1 VSADLVAQLESALPA
16 SLPAGTATAIFCCG
30 TCFHRHQDVVAIA
43 ILVDGTRH
51 RPVAMGM
58 PRPDLFASEPRAFR
72 SGFWC
77 TVPITAREE
86 GGTVHIELAARLADG
101 IEHVVPLRLIDIA
114 ERRPAPSLGRPADA
128 DLIAVCM
135 ATYEPDLA
143 LFRAQVESLRAQTD
157 RRWVGVISDDHSS
170 PERFA
175 ALQDVVA
182 GDERFVV
189 SRSDRRVGFYRNFE
203 RALQMAPREAELI
216 ALCDQD
222 DRWHPDKLEVLR
234 GALGAAQLVYSDQR
248 LVDADGRVRRE
259 TLWAG
264 RRNNHTSLAS
274 LLVANTITGA
284 ATLFRRAVAELALP
298 FPETPGLQ
306 FHDHWLGLVAL
317 AAGDVAYVDRPLYD
331 YVQHAGAVF
340 GDVTSGEPERRPRPR
355 LRGGRGAYFL
365 GYLPREVQ
373 AQTLLVRCD
382 DRLTA
387 AKRRALE
394 RYVAAD
400 HSPVALAWLA
410 MRPLRAVVGRNETLA
425 SERELAHGIAWR
437 WLVALLARGA
447 RRPGRRPLD
456 ASYPGVLSFEQ
467 KRLRRWRARS

>member
-1 VSADLVAQLESALPA
+1 VSADLVAELESSLPA
-16 SLPAGTATAIFCCG
+16 TLPAGTATAVFCYG
-30 TCFHRHQDVVAIA
+30 TCFHRHQDVAAIA
-43 ILVDGTRH
+43 VLVDGNRH
-51 RPVAMGM
+51 PPVAMGM
-58 PRPDLFASEPRAFR
+58 PRPDLFASESRAFR

-77 TVPITAREE
+77 TVPVAPREE
-86 GGTVHIELAARLADG
+86 GGTVHIELAVRLADG
-101 IEHVVPLRLIDIA
+101 VEHVVPLRRIDIVA
-114 ERRPAPSLGRPADA
+114 RRPAPSLGRPADA

-135 ATYEPDLA
+135 ATYEPDFG

-157 RRWVGVISDDHSS
+157 RRWLCLISDDHSS

-222 DRWHPDKLEVLR
+222 DRWHPEKLEVLR
-234 GALGAAQLVYSDQR
+234 GALGTAQLVYCDQR
-248 LVDADGRVRRE
+248 LVDAGGRVLRE

-264 RRNNHTSLAS
+264 RSNNHTSLAS

-284 ATLFRRAVAELALP
+284 ATLFRREVAELALP
-298 FPETPGLQ
+298 FPETPGMQ

-331 YVQHAGAVF
+331 YVQHPGAVF
-340 GDVTSGEPERRPRPR
+340 GEVTSGESERPPSTGV
-355 LRGGRGAYFL
+355 RGGRGAYFL
-365 GYLPREVQ
+365 GYLAREVQ
-373 AQTLLVRCD
+373 AQTLLARCA
-382 DRLTA
+382 RQLTDS
-387 AKRRALE
+387 KRRALE
-394 RYVAAD
+394 RYIAAD
-400 HSPVALAWLA
+400 RSPVAFAWLA
-410 MRPLRAVVGRNETLA
+410 LRSLRVLVGRNETLA
-425 SERELAHGIAWR
+425 SERELVHGIAWR
-437 WLVALLARGA
+437 WLVALLAHGA
-447 RRPGRRPLD
+447 RSPGRRPLD
-456 ASYPGVLSFEQ
+456 ASYPGLLSFEQ

>member
-1 VSADLVAQLESALPA
+1 
-16 SLPAGTATAIFCCG
+16 
-30 TCFHRHQDVVAIA
+30 
-43 ILVDGTRH
+43 
-51 RPVAMGM
+51 M
-58 PRPDLFASEPRAFR
+58 
-72 SGFWC
+72 
-77 TVPITAREE
+77 
-86 GGTVHIELAARLADG
+86 
-101 IEHVVPLRLIDIA
+101 
-114 ERRPAPSLGRPADA
+114 
-128 DLIAVCM
+128 
-135 ATYEPDLA
+135 
-143 LFRAQVESLRAQTD
+143 
-157 RRWVGVISDDHSS
+157 ISDDHSS

-175 ALQDVVA
+175 ALRDVVA

-234 GALGAAQLVYSDQR
+234 GALGGAQLVYCDQR
-248 LVDADGRVRRE
+248 LVDADGRVQRE

-284 ATLFRRAVAELALP
+284 ATLFRREVAELALP

-340 GDVTSGEPERRPRPR
+340 GDVTSGEPERPLRTG

-365 GYLPREVQ
+365 GYLAREVQ
-373 AQTLLVRCD
+373 AQALLARCA
-382 DRLTA
+382 DRLSA
-387 AKRRALE
+387 SKRRALE
-394 RYVAAD
+394 RYIAAD
-400 HSPVALAWLA
+400 HSPVAFAWLA
-410 MRPLRAVVGRNETLA
+410 ARSLRVLVGRNETLA
-425 SERELAHGIAWR
+425 SERELVHGIAWR
-437 WLVALLARGA
+437 WLVPLLAHGA

-456 ASYPGVLSFEQ
+456 ASVPDVLSFEQ